1 MMTLAAD
8 KAAQEIIRVGKAAY
22 HRNLVSGRAGNL
34 SARLSGSRFMITGQG
49 APLGFLSKNDLVVA
63 DSNGDKKRGQR
74 NLSFETG
81 LHAALY
87 KTMRPGAVVHVH
99 APSTLTLIESAQN
112 IKPLTFEAEIFL
124 GNVPVVPQQAPNV
137 TDNEAV
143 TAALALNNIVIL
155 KNHGVVSI
163 GETIWDAFFL
173 AELLE
178 ETAQMNI
185 FWRFLGKNISP
196 NKKAS
201 PSVLKCKKPVR
212 LFSKDHF
219 SLLQQ
224 VINRDRALHKMSIK
238 TSVAIGIK
246 QADTGRVHIF
256 AFNNGKLAGIKTEY
270 EKCTFLITGTTAA
283 WSAIVNGLMDPFTA
297 IIQKKVLLEGNFRD
311 LLQQYPFFRQLF
323 NLWQT
328 VPVRECLK

>member
-1 MMTLAAD
+1 MMALAAD

-87 KTMRPGAVVHVH
+87 KIMRPGAVVHVH

-178 ETAQMNI
+178 ETARMNI
-185 FWRFLGKNISP
+185 LGRILGKNIRLT
-196 NKKAS
+196 KQAS
-201 PSVLKCKKPVR
+201 PAVLKRKKPVR
-212 LFSKDHF
+212 LFSKEHF

-224 VINRDRALHKMSIK
+224 VINRDRALQKLGIK
-238 TSVAIGIK
+238 TSATVGIK
-246 QADTGRVHIF
+246 QADTGRVHMC
-256 AFNNGKLAGIKTEY
+256 AFNRGKPAKIKTGE
-270 EKCTFLITGTTAA
+270 EEGTFIISGTDAA
-283 WSAIVNGLMDPFTA
+283 WRAIFKGVMDPFTA
-297 IIQKKVLLEGNFRD
+297 IVQKKVLLEGSFRD
-311 LLQQYPFFRQLF
+311 LLQRYPFFRQLF

-328 VPVRECLK
+328 IPVTD